1 MQKISVSVELFKGW
15 KRKLHVHVP
24 HQKTPEEHV
33 CNCQKSTFQQNL
45 LDGGGGVRLTRP
57 NREALAASIT
67 NFIWDLFRR
76 RVGIARQAESVL
88 SVLQDG
94 RVNRLLSKE
103 DFLRLPLPVQESL
116 HIHLALK
123 QKFRRKWKDKFV
135 QLKDFQLDNQIK
147 IHSNI

>member
-67 NFIWDLFRR
+67 NFLWDLFRR

-94 RVNRLLSKE
+94 RVNRLLLERRLSEAPLASAREFAHTPCFEAEVQKE
-103 DFLRLPLPVQESL
+103 VEGQVCTTQGLSTGQ
-116 HIHLALK
+116 
-123 QKFRRKWKDKFV
+123 
-135 QLKDFQLDNQIK
+135 
-147 IHSNI
+147 SN